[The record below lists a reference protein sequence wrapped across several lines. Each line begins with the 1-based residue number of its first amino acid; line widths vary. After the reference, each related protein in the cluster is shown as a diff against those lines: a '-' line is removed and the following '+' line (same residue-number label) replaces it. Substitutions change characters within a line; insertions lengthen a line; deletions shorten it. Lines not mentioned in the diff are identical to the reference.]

1 MRRSVAA
8 PSDGQRSA
16 PSSPSPSSTKWL
28 PFEHRSINTRASSD
42 LNESDSI
49 AAGAVDFLTKPV
61 SSHELFPAIERA
73 IAHHEAARE
82 LKSKQDIGRAHLAAL
97 TPHER
102 QVFELIVLR
111 RFRRAVCVLLDIDL
125 GDGSGI
131 ELRYHLKA
139 ANIDVPVTY
148 MTGNEDPV
156 S

>member
-1 MRRSVAA
+1 
-8 PSDGQRSA
+8 
-16 PSSPSPSSTKWL
+16 
-28 PFEHRSINTRASSD
+28 
-42 LNESDSI
+42 
-49 AAGAVDFLTKPV
+49 
-61 SSHELFPAIERA
+61 
-73 IAHHEAARE
+73 
-82 LKSKQDIGRAHLAAL
+82 L

-125 GDGSGI
+125 GDDSGI